1 MTMTETRPR
10 TESLEPTSFVDENV
24 LLARP
29 EMRAGGYGR
38 FDGDIEFYL
47 RINALVQPH
56 HTVLDLGAGR
66 GSFVEDP
73 CTMRRDLRAL
83 KGKVRHLVGC
93 DIDPVILENT
103 SVDECVVLKADEK
116 LPFEENSFDIVIC
129 DWVVEHVENPAGFAI
144 DIGRIVKPGGWLC
157 ARTPNKWGL
166 TGIGVRIVPESIHD
180 RLLRRLW
187 PGRNDVDVFP
197 KHYRL
202 NTMAAIRRAF
212 PERDW
217 THCSYGYGGE
227 PKYHGNS
234 RLLLMI
240 FAAWNAAAPAI
251 MSTDLMVFMRKK
263 SAQHSG

>member
-1 MTMTETRPR
+1 MTETRPR
-10 TESLEPTSFVDENV
+10 AETPEPDAFVDENV
-24 LLARP
+24 LWARP

-47 RINALVQPH
+47 RINALAKPH
-56 HTVLDLGAGR
+56 HTVLDFGAGR

-83 KGKVRHLVGC
+83 KGKVKHVVGC

-103 SVDECVVLKADEK
+103 SVDESVLLKPDEM
-116 LPFEENSFDIVIC
+116 LPFEKSRFDIVIC
-129 DWVVEHVENPAGFAI
+129 DWVVEHVENPAAFAL
-144 DIGRIVKPGGWLC
+144 DMSRIVKPGGWLC

-166 TGIGVRIVPESIHD
+166 TGIGARIVPESMQD
-180 RLLRRLW
+180 RLLQRLW
-187 PGRNDVDVFP
+187 PGRNDLDVFP
-197 KHYRL
+197 KYYRL

-217 THCSYGYGGE
+217 SHASYGYGGE

-234 RLLLMI
+234 RFLLMV
-240 FAAWNAAAPAI
+240 FAAWNAAAPAVLC
-251 MSTDLMVFMRKK
+251 TDLMVFMRKK
-263 SAQHSG
+263 SARPSG